1 MGVTIIILLI
11 TSRMLKHL
19 WGEPSQAHFE
29 PFYEPLIIISH
40 SIQFS
45 KQTEVE
51 TE

>member
-1 MGVTIIILLI
+1 
-11 TSRMLKHL
+11 MLKHL

-29 PFYEPLIIISH
+29 SLILATHNHYSR

-51 TE
+51 TARRTT